1 MATRFWVGG
10 TGTWSSS
17 NTTNWSATTGG
28 AGGASVPTTADT
40 VTFDGLSGTGTVTT
54 DATTPN
60 CGAITASS
68 GGIILLQLGAALT
81 STGAFTL
88 SSGTFNLQA
97 YTLTCTT
104 FSSNASAVRTIA
116 FGTGNITVTSTGTVW
131 NTLTT
136 TNFTVTGTPVIN
148 VVYTGATAV
157 TVAPGTSATSSGLL
171 SFNFTGGTYPL
182 TIIAGHYVND
192 LNFTGF
198 AGSVANGIRRIY
210 GNLTCS
216 MGMTWTAGVSVTT
229 FAANTGTRTI
239 TSNGKTLDFPITF
252 LTSTSVTWVLQDAL
266 TIGSSRTTTLTSG
279 TLDLND
285 KNFSTG
291 VFDSSGATGRTLL
304 MKSGTFSVTGAS
316 GTVWNVVSTNFTLTP
331 ATSKIALTG
340 TVASQTRTFAGGG
353 LTYNNLEIGGGHPS
367 AATLTFT
374 GNNTFNTISS
384 TKTVAHTILF
394 TAGTTTTVANWTVT
408 GTVGNVVTIRSPTAA
423 SHNLVKTG
431 GGDISVDYMNISW
444 SNAT

>member
-1 MATRFWVGG
+1 MAARFWVGG

-17 NTTNWSATTGG
+17 NTTNWSSTTGG

-40 VTFDGLSGTGTVTT
+40 VTFNSLSGTGTVTT

-88 SSGTFNLQA
+88 SSGTLNLQS

-104 FSSNASAVRTIA
+104 FSSSAIAVRTIA
-116 FGTGNITVTSTGTVW
+116 FGTGNITVTGTGTVW
-131 NTLTT
+131 NTLTI
-136 TNFTVTGTPVIN
+136 TNLTVTGTPVIN
-148 VVYTGATAV
+148 VTNSTAV
-157 TVAPGTSATSSGLL
+157 STTISPSSAAGISGLFN
-171 SFNFTGGTYPL
+171 FNFTAGTYAL
-182 TIIAGHYVND
+182 TTSTGSYVND

-198 AGSVANGIRRIY
+198 AGIVANSTRSIN

-216 MGMTWTAGVSVTT
+216 TGMTWAPGTLSTT
-229 FAANTGTRTI
+229 FAATSGTKTI
-239 TSNGKTLDFPITF
+239 TSNGKTLNFPITF
-252 LTSTSVTWVLQDAL
+252 GVTSGTATWVLQDDL
-266 TIGSSRTTTLTSG
+266 TVGSSRLTSLIGG

-291 VFDSSGATGRTLL
+291 AFDSSVGTLDRTLL
-304 MKSGTFSVTGAS
+304 MKSGTLSLTGT
-316 GTVWNVVSTNFTLTP
+316 GTVWSAVATNFTLNSG
-331 ATSKIALTG
+331 TSKIALTN
-340 TVASQTRTFAGGG
+340 TSVTARTFAGGD
-353 LTYNNLEIGGGHPS
+353 LTYNNLDIGGATGIS
-367 AATLTFT
+367 TLTFT

-408 GTVGNVVTIRSPTAA
+408 GTAGNIVTINSVTVA

-431 GGDISVDYMNISW
+431 GGNISVDYMNITW
-444 SNAT
+444 SNASP